1 MYTKSLNS
9 DLQEWNL
16 YIDGTGEGLPAKVPG
31 SVYEALLDN
40 GKMEDPYYRD
50 NELKALAL
58 MERDYTYV
66 TGFQVSEEFRNLEE
80 VLLRFEGIDTVA
92 DIFLN
97 DRLLGSV
104 CNMHRTFEYSVKEL
118 LREGPNELK
127 VVLHSPTRYIQ
138 EAYEKRFIDGSSDAM
153 RGFSY
158 LRKAHCMFGWD
169 WGPRLP
175 DAGIWRNVSLIG
187 YNTARLDG
195 VYVTQDHTEGQVNLK
210 VRVDVDKLGE
220 ERILS
225 FGRDNKKMTG
235 LSYTVKVSG
244 PDGKVYESGKIPA
257 SEMLYESGKAG
268 APESGGQSSGR
279 ENTFSCI
286 LTISDPQLWWP
297 VGYGEQPLYQVE
309 VTLEQGGKA
318 LDVWKKRIG
327 LRTLTVHIEKDEY
340 GETFAHEVNGVQIF
354 AMGADYIPEDN
365 ILPRVTPER
374 TRMLLEQ
381 AKAAHFNCIRVWGGG
396 YYPGDEFWDACDELG
411 LIVWQDFMFACA
423 VYYLTEEFEE
433 NITAEFIDNVKRIR
447 HHASLALW
455 CGNNEMESFVESGLW
470 VSRQQERADY
480 IKMYEYIIPKVLREH
495 DPVTFYWPS
504 SPSSGGS
511 FDHPNDPNR
520 GDTHY
525 WDVWHGNKPITEY
538 RKFFFRYVSEFG
550 FQSFPLMKTVETF
563 AEPEDRNIFSYVM
576 EKHQRNSAANGKI
589 MNYMEQT
596 YLYPIGFDSIL
607 YASQLLQAEA
617 LRYGVEHFRRNRGRC
632 MGTIIWQLND
642 CWPVASWA
650 TIDYCGRWK
659 AAQYYAKRF
668 FAPILISCEEE
679 GILTQDTN
687 PNAQPYEVKRS
698 IRLNVS
704 NETRQERRLQV
715 EWNLRNNR
723 GQILR
728 GGSAVVTVPALSAVW
743 LEKEDCMDAEL
754 YGEYVSYA
762 CMDADRKT
770 SGESGSIDSVAADGE
785 LPLSFGTVL
794 FCPPKHFRF
803 ADPELTVVAEG
814 DELVVTAKAYA
825 KSVEI
830 QNQDQDMLLADNY
843 FDMNGGSRRVKILK
857 GQPVGL
863 TVRSVYDI
871 GR

>member
-1 MYTKSLNS
+1 MYTENLNS
-9 DLQEWNL
+9 DFCRWIL
-16 YIDGTGEGLPAKVPG
+16 YFEGEREGLPARVPG
-31 SVYEALLDN
+31 SVYQALLDN

-58 MERDYTYV
+58 MNRDYTYM
-66 TGFQVSEEFRNLEE
+66 TEFEVSDRLWDYEEI
-80 VLLRFEGIDTVA
+80 LLRFEGIDTVA

-97 DRLLGSV
+97 GHLIDSV
-104 CNMHRTFEYSVKEL
+104 CNMHRTFEYSVREL
-118 LREGPNELK
+118 LRDGPNELK

-138 EAYEKRFIDGSSDAM
+138 EAYENRFIDGSSDAM

-175 DAGIWRNVSLIG
+175 DAGIWRNVSLAG
-187 YNTARLDG
+187 YNKARLDG
-195 VYVTQDHTEGQVNLK
+195 VYITQEHEDGGVRLK
-210 VRVDVDKLGE
+210 FRVDVDKLGE

-225 FGRDNKKMTG
+225 FGRDEKKLTG
-235 LSYTVKVSG
+235 MSYEIKVTG
-244 PDGKVYESGKIPA
+244 PEGEVYELSAPA
-257 SEMLYESGKAG
+257 AEDPEDCLCIA
-268 APESGGQSSGR
+268 APR
-279 ENTFSCI
+279 
-286 LTISDPQLWWP
+286 LWWP
-297 VGYGEQPLYQVE
+297 NGYGEQPLYQVE
-309 VTLEQGGKA
+309 VTLEQNGET
-318 LDVWKKRIG
+318 LDIWKKRIG
-327 LRTLTVHIEKDEY
+327 LRTLTVHIERDEY
-340 GETFAHEVNGVQIF
+340 GETFAHEINGVQIF

-374 TRMLLEQ
+374 TRDLLTQ
-381 AKAAHFNCIRVWGGG
+381 AKNANFNCIRVWGGG
-396 YYPGDEFWDACDELG
+396 YYPGDDFWDICDELG
-411 LIVWQDFMFACA
+411 LIVWEDFMFACA
-423 VYYLTEEFEE
+423 VYHLTEEFEE
-433 NITAEFIDNVKRIR
+433 NITAEFVDNIKRIR

-480 IKMYEYIIPKVLREH
+480 IKMYEYIIPRVLREH
-495 DPVTFYWPS
+495 DPNTFYWPS

-511 FDHPNDPNR
+511 FDNPNDPNR

-525 WDVWHGNKPITEY
+525 WDVWHGNKPITEF

-576 EKHQRNSAANGKI
+576 EKHQRNSSANGKI

-596 YLYPIGFDSIL
+596 YLYPGSFDLTL

-617 LRYGVEHFRRNRGRC
+617 LRYGVEHFRRNRGKC

-687 PNAQPYEVKRS
+687 PNAQPYEVKKS
-698 IRLNVS
+698 IRLNVA
-704 NETRQERRLQV
+704 NETREDRRIRV
-715 EWNLRNNR
+715 EWNLMNNR
-723 GQILR
+723 GEII
-728 GGSAVVTVPALSAVW
+728 GGGDAVVTVPGLSAVW
-743 LEKEDCMDAEL
+743 LDKQD
-754 YGEYVSYA
+754 Y
-762 CMDADRKT
+762 MDADLYENYVYYECWDAG
-770 SGESGSIDSVAADGE
+770 GEQPWAGE
-785 LPLSFGTVL
+785 EPISSGTVL
-794 FCPPKHFRF
+794 FCPPKHFHF
-803 ADPELTVVAEG
+803 TDPSLTVEADG
-814 DELVVTAKAYA
+814 DELVVTARAYA

-830 QNQDQDMLLADNY
+830 QNEDQDMLLSDNY
-843 FDMNGGSRRVKILK
+843 FDMNAGTRRLKILK
-857 GQPVGL
+857 GRPVGL
-863 TVRSVYDI
+863 KIRSVYDI
-871 GR
+871 R